1 MTASTPQAHP
11 TAARRMSG
19 AGPGKKKPGVVR
31 SVAMPLFLASSLA
44 LLALYVYWGTGL
56 YRSMNDEVQYRAE
69 TLMEERRSYIRALV
83 ESAVHAAEH
92 QRLTVEARLRRV
104 IRERVNGALDIA
116 EHLWRTRPA
125 DATDAEIT
133 ETLRETL
140 RSMRYDDGRGYF
152 YVFDI
157 ETGEGILHTAMPR
170 LEGTDLRTVRDPD
183 GRPIVPK
190 MIQMITEQGEGY
202 FTYFWY
208 HPNKPGDDHRKVSY
222 VGYFEPLGWGI
233 ASGDYIEDMIA
244 DTKAETLAQLR
255 AIHFGDDG
263 YIFAGTWDGLSLLGP
278 HEGEIMWDV
287 TDPNGVTVVQDLVSA
302 AMAGGGFVSYVY
314 PFTEDE
320 IEAVHKLSYV
330 LPVPEWDWY
339 IGAGVSI
346 DDIDASISAIRAE
359 MRRNVINDLMLGSGL
374 VLLLATASYV
384 IAVRSA
390 RRVGRDMARLD
401 SFLADD
407 GRHPE
412 DLDPEAM
419 NGAEAHRLADAVR
432 GMAAR
437 RDATES
443 ALERQTRSLEKSN
456 ADLERFAYVASHDLR
471 EPLRIISSY
480 VGLLRRR
487 YHGRLDADA
496 DTFID
501 YASQGAQRMH
511 DMIGDLLEYARVK
524 TAELPFTTVPL
535 GPVIDEAVSNL
546 AERIRET
553 EATVDV
559 VPTTCSVRGKETLLV
574 RLFQNLLE
582 NALKYRHPER
592 RPHVRISARVEAGQC
607 IVSVADNGLGI
618 DPAFHDRIFE
628 IFQRLHPG
636 DMYPGTGVGLSIC
649 QSIVETHDGRIS
661 LDSTP
666 DQGTT
671 FHVSLPLAAPDE

>member
-1 MTASTPQAHP
+1 MTASTPQACP
-11 TAARRMSG
+11 TSARRESDDG
-19 AGPGKKKPGVVR
+19 SGKKKPGLVR
-31 SVAMPLFLASSLA
+31 SVAMPLFLASSVA
-44 LLALYVYWGTGL
+44 LLALYIYWGVGL
-56 YRSMNDEVQYRAE
+56 YRSMNEEVQYRAE

-92 QRLTVEARLRRV
+92 HRLTVEARLRRV
-104 IRERVNGALDIA
+104 IRERVKGALDIA
-116 EHLWRTRPA
+116 DHLWRGRPA
-125 DATDAEIT
+125 GATDAEVAV
-133 ETLRETL
+133 TLRETL
-140 RSMRYDDGRGYF
+140 RSMRFDDGRGYF

-157 ETGEGILHTAMPR
+157 ETGEGILHAAMPG
-170 LEGTDLRTVRDPD
+170 LEGTDLRTVRDPN
-183 GRPIVPK
+183 GRPIVPS
-190 MIQMITEQGEGY
+190 MIEMIRDQGEGY
-202 FTYFWY
+202 YAYYWH
-208 HPNKPGDDHRKVSY
+208 HPNKPGDAHQKVSY

-255 AIHFGDDG
+255 AIQFGDDG

-278 HEGEIMWDV
+278 HEGETVWDV
-287 TDPNGVTVVQDLVSA
+287 TDPNGVKVVQDLVSA
-302 AMAGGGFVSYVY
+302 SRSGGGFVSYLI
-314 PFTEDE
+314 PFAENET
-320 IEAVHKLSYV
+320 EAVHKLSYV
-330 LPVPEWDWY
+330 LPVPEWEWY

-346 DDIDASISAIRAE
+346 GDINASIDAIRDE
-359 MRRNVINDLMLGSGL
+359 MRRNVINNLMLGSGL

-390 RRVGRDMARLD
+390 RRVGRDMKSLLA
-401 SFLADD
+401 FLADD

-412 DLDPEAM
+412 TLDPEAM
-419 NGAEAHRLADAVR
+419 NGAEAHRLAEAVR

-437 RDATES
+437 RDAAES

-501 YASQGAQRMH
+501 YASQGAHRMH

-535 GPVIDEAVSNL
+535 RPVINEAVSNL

-559 VPTTCSVRGKETLLV
+559 LPTTYSVCGKETLLV

-592 RPHVRISARVEAGQC
+592 RPQVRVSARVEAGTC

-636 DMYPGTGVGLSIC
+636 DTYPGTGVGLSIC

-661 LDSTP
+661 LDSEP
-666 DQGTT
+666 GQGTT
-671 FHVSLPLAAPDE
+671 FHVSLPLATPDS